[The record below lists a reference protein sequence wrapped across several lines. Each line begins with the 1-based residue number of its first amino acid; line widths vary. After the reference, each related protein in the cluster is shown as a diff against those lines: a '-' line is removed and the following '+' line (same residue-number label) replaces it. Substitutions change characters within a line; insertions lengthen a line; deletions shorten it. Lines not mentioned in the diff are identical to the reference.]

1 LDDALRTQI
10 VLAAVSAAGPADPAD
25 TAGWQARV
33 ADMAA
38 AITAACQPGS
48 QISKVV
54 EQVAASKTFVA
65 TVVKVTREPSSTRGI
80 VTLRTTP
87 NEHHPDGIETA
98 RTERTDNPIGR
109 SMARRLVKLV
119 GHRVLL
125 WVEVETIGNGSRK
138 SRVIR
143 HVEDMGIDTTVAA
156 EAAAK

>member
-10 VLAAVSAAGPADPAD
+10 VLTAVSVAGPADPAD
-25 TAGWQARV
+25 LAGWQARV

-54 EQVAASKTFVA
+54 EQVTNSKTFVA
-65 TVVKVTREPSSTRGI
+65 TIVKVTKENSSTRGV

-119 GHRVLL
+119 GHRALL
-125 WVEVETIGNGSRK
+125 WVEVEAIANGSRK

-143 HVEDMGIDTTVAA
+143 HVEDMGLDPAVAA
-156 EAAAK
+156 APAT

>member
-1 LDDALRTQI
+1 MDDALRTQI
-10 VLAAVSAAGPADPAD
+10 VLTAVTAAGPADPTD
-25 TAGWQARV
+25 PAGWQARV

-65 TVVKVTREPSSTRGI
+65 SIVKVTKEQSSTRGV

-87 NEHHPDGIETA
+87 NEHHPDGTETA
-98 RTERTDNPIGR
+98 RTERTDNPVGR
-109 SMARRLVKLV
+109 SMARRLVRLV
-119 GHRVLL
+119 GHRALL
-125 WVEVETIGNGSRK
+125 WVEVEPMANGTRK

-143 HVEDMGIDTTVAA
+143 HVEDLGPDEA
-156 EAAAK
+156 EASPSK

>member
-1 LDDALRTQI
+1 MDDALRTQI
-10 VLAAVSAAGPADPAD
+10 VLAAVSAAGPADPTD

-65 TVVKVTREPSSTRGI
+65 TVVKVTKEASSTRGI

-87 NEHHPDGIETA
+87 NDHHPDGIETA

-125 WVEVETIGNGSRK
+125 WVEVEAIANGARK

-143 HVEDMGIDTTVAA
+143 HVEDMGLDPAVAA
-156 EAAAK
+156 PAAK